1 MATDHAGYLY
11 FISRYFAMLAQLCSS
26 ALYEQVC
33 ILPCS
38 KHRCTEFLYAQDT
51 TKRIRE
57 SETTNSDLQHTWG
70 VPLPVTLG
78 LEVKSIRVLELNH
91 GVHITKQERNLDLLQ
106 VLVCKLPFSQS
117 PRLMN
122 FQVAP
127 PDLNCALYKA
137 PPVC

>member
-1 MATDHAGYLY
+1 MC
-11 FISRYFAMLAQLCSS
+11 R
-26 ALYEQVC
+26 
-33 ILPCS
+33 
-38 KHRCTEFLYAQDT
+38 T
-51 TKRIRE
+51 TPKGLE
-57 SETTNSDLQHTWG
+57 SETTNRDLQHTWG

-78 LEVKSIRVLELNH
+78 LEGKSVTVLELNQ
-91 GVHITKQERNLDLLQ
+91 GVHVTKQQRNLDLLQ

-137 PPVC
+137 PRVC

>member
-1 MATDHAGYLY
+1 M
-11 FISRYFAMLAQLCSS
+11 SRFAYSLVLNTGAQ
-26 ALYEQVC
+26 
-33 ILPCS
+33 
-38 KHRCTEFLYAQDT
+38 FLYAQNT

-57 SETTNSDLQHTWG
+57 SETTNSDLQHTWA

-78 LEVKSIRVLELNH
+78 LEVKSIRVLELNQ

-127 PDLNCALYKA
+127 SDLNCALYKA